1 MQVHIYLDDSN
12 KIQLLLHGQ
21 AQGAATFSDFDTFV
35 RFIEG
40 CRRFI
45 NKHTSEVL
53 DSELVDNHPE
63 IPKLF
68 LDAFDGLDTS

>member
-1 MQVHIYLDDSN
+1 MEVHIYLDDSN

-21 AQGAATFSDFDTFV
+21 AQGAATFTDFDVFV

-45 NKHTSEVL
+45 NRHTDQVV
-53 DSELVDNHPE
+53 DSHEE

>member
-1 MQVHIYLDDSN
+1 MQVHIHLDESN

-21 AQGAATFSDFDTFV
+21 AQGAATFNDFDTFV

-40 CRRFI
+40 CRKFI
-45 NKHTSEVL
+45 NKHTQVV
-53 DSELVDNHPE
+53 DSHPE

>member
-12 KIQLLLHGQ
+12 KIQLLLQGQ
-21 AQGAATFSDFDTFV
+21 AQGAATFTDFDTFV

-40 CRRFI
+40 CCRFI
-45 NKHTSEVL
+45 NGHTNQVI
-53 DSELVDNHPE
+53 DSHPE

>member
-1 MQVHIYLDDSN
+1 MQVHIYLDDSD
-12 KIQLLLHGQ
+12 KIQLLLQGQ
-21 AQGAATFSDFDTFV
+21 AQGAATFTDFDTFV

-45 NKHTSEVL
+45 NRHTNQL
-53 DSELVDNHPE
+53 IDSHPE

-68 LDAFDGLDTS
+68 LDAFNNRDTS